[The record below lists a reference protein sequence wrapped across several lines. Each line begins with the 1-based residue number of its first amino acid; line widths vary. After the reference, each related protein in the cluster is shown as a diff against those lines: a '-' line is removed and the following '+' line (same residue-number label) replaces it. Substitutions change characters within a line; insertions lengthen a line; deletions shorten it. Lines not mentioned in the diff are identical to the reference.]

1 MSRPKPCRS
10 VAIAACILAPCTAAC
25 PLPIA
30 HTETLSAPLSGI
42 VRRSDGTPLPG
53 AVVAMSPEYRD
64 STCANATLRTT
75 TDSAGTF
82 QLPAFQKRYRVAWQ
96 DPPPDSL
103 TCLEWA
109 WAGRT
114 RVTCSGAAQTAL
126 VSRGG
131 WTAGDANGWYRII
144 STLEEQRRDNRPHVF
159 VQWVAHAGTGPRDTV
174 VAMVEL
180 PLGNAISRADV
191 AVEQGAERWCTNVAA
206 SRRTS
211 RGWKPALFR
220 FALGPPGETRLVG
233 AC

>member
-1 MSRPKPCRS
+1 
-10 VAIAACILAPCTAAC
+10 
-25 PLPIA
+25 
-30 HTETLSAPLSGI
+30 

-82 QLPAFQKRYRVAWQ
+82 HLPAFQKRYRVAWLIPNFDPAVPTYSLCAGADTLRTAYHGYLRLPAK